1 MNNYEK
7 ITEGI
12 GMAVEGINGVFTE
25 ALNIIIEVCKRM
37 NDTISPIMKK
47 KLTKKKFCKL
57 LQSHGIQR
65 NEIYKI
71 INANKKNVYNYKYL
85 YDVLGE
91 YEK

>member
-1 MNNYEK
+1 MDNYDK
-7 ITEGI
+7 IQEGI
-12 GMAVEGINGVFTE
+12 KLTCEGFSGIFSEILSQFNKACKVLVNS
-25 ALNIIIEVCKRM
+25 LN
-37 NDTISPIMKK
+37 PILAK